1 MKKELTVL
9 ATLALAAALT
19 PMTFAQQDQSS
30 STSSSS
36 SATQQQPSST
46 SPSSASP
53 SPDAQSSASPNSGAQ
68 SSATPSTGQDSSAA
82 SASSAQSQP
91 FTGTVVKAGEKY
103 VLKTPDATYQLDDQD
118 KAKKFEG
125 QQVKVNG
132 SLDKSTSTIHI
143 ADINPGS

>member
-1 MKKELTVL
+1 MKKEMTVL

-19 PMTFAQQDQSS
+19 PVTFAQQDQSS

-46 SPSSASP
+46 SPSSGS
-53 SPDAQSSASPNSGAQ
+53 Q
-68 SSATPSTGQDSSAA
+68 SSATPSTGQDTSAT
-82 SASSAQSQP
+82 SASSSQAQP
-91 FTGTVVKAGEKY
+91 FSGTVVKAGDKY
-103 VLKTPDATYQLDDQD
+103 VLKTTDATYQLDDQD

>member
-19 PMTFAQQDQSS
+19 PVTFAQQDQSN

-36 SATQQQPSST
+36 SATQQQPSSA

-53 SPDAQSSASPNSGAQ
+53 SSDAQSSASPNSGAQ
-68 SSATPSTGQDSSAA
+68 SSATPSTSQDSSAA

-91 FTGTVVKAGEKY
+91 FTGTVVKAGSKY
-103 VLKTPDATYQLDDQD
+103 VLKTTDATYQLDDQE
-118 KAKKFEG
+118 KARKFEG

-132 SLDKSTSTIHI
+132 ALDQSTSTIHI